1 MREPG
6 TGGVGKKTEHQ
17 VRPYYCQ
24 PSLTRT
30 FSIRRDI
37 ASGNIHHHI
46 SMDKK
51 HKDIV
56 EEYRNLLC
64 KNLILSEDFYRVLVT
79 HGVFTEGLIKDIK
92 VCSI

>member
-1 MREPG
+1 
-6 TGGVGKKTEHQ
+6 
-17 VRPYYCQ
+17 
-24 PSLTRT
+24 
-30 FSIRRDI
+30 
-37 ASGNIHHHI
+37 
-46 SMDKK
+46 MDKK

-56 EEYRNLLC
+56 EEYRNLLS